1 MKRSKSERQ
10 KRILAELNGAPSLRV
25 AELAQRLAV
34 STETIRRDLDEMTEQ
49 GLLNRTYG
57 GATRP
62 LSKEPSI
69 SERHTLFVAE
79 RERIARATIPL
90 IKGDRVLMIGSG
102 STTTHVAQR
111 IAIEMRDITVITH
124 SFGVATLLS
133 INPTIKVLML
143 PGDYNALEGATVGA
157 HTVSF
162 LNNFYADHA
171 ILGASGLTPEG
182 PSDASMDCS
191 VVYSAIVSRSASSI
205 VVADHSKCNQMFA
218 ARYANWKQIDH
229 LVTDAPIKG
238 PLLTALQQQKIDI
251 HVTQ

>member
-1 MKRSKSERQ
+1 MKRPKSERQ
-10 KRILAELNGAPSLRV
+10 ARILAELNSAPSLRV
-25 AELAQRLAV
+25 AELAGRLGV

-62 LSKEPSI
+62 LGKEPSI

-79 RERIARATIPL
+79 RERIARATMPL

-124 SFGVATLLS
+124 AFGVATLLS

-143 PGDYNALEGATVGA
+143 PGDYHATEGSTVGA
-157 HTVSF
+157 HTIAF
-162 LNNFYADHA
+162 LSSFYADHA
-171 ILGASGLTPEG
+171 ILGASGLMPEG
-182 PSDASMDCS
+182 PSDASIECGA
-191 VVYSAIVSRSASSI
+191 VYSAIVSRSASSI
-205 VVADHSKCNQMFA
+205 LVADHSKQDRTFA
-218 ARYANWKQIDH
+218 ARYANWRQISH
-229 LVTDAPIKG
+229 LVTDVAPKG
-238 PLLTALQQQKIDI
+238 PLAAALQQAKVAI
-251 HVTQ
+251 HVTP